1 METCNKSKLTM
12 QEKKTIEGYCE
23 DIIQARY
30 YDLSKLKEL
39 NIVKAVYDENNIV
52 KWYIDGFDEEYTS
65 YRELRA
71 GLENYVWRLHNGE
84 YFRENEMFETLG
96 KIISSQKPTMI
107 LTKCSTL
114 KVTSKLMFRIVSQAK
129 KTQLAIT
136 GRFSCKFEHH
146 EKQEQSRWES
156 LEERMW
162 TLFNSPFWINE
173 VEAHSITEY
182 QRLEESIK
190 NKKVMNLFIDT
201 HPGNVE
207 RSEILAWGKELGVNV
222 YFIDLGLTKSSNSA
236 QLNRNSFG
244 DIFAEGGRVI
254 WLD

>member
-1 METCNKSKLTM
+1 MEMCTRNKLSML
-12 QEKKTIEGYCE
+12 EKKTIQEYCE

-52 KWYIDGFDEEYTS
+52 KWYIDGFEKEYSS
-65 YRELRA
+65 YRELRE
-71 GLENYVWRLHNGE
+71 GLEDYIWRLHNGE
-84 YFRENEMFETLG
+84 FFRENEMFETLG

-107 LTKCSTL
+107 LTQNSTL
-114 KVTSKLMFRIVSQAK
+114 KVLSKLMFRIVSQSK
-129 KTQLAIT
+129 KIKLAIN

-146 EKQEQSRWES
+146 KKQEESRWES

-173 VEAHSITEY
+173 VEAHSFAEY
-182 QRLEESIK
+182 KRFEASIK

-207 RSEILAWGKELGVNV
+207 RSEILAWGKELGINIF
-222 YFIDLGLTKSSNSA
+222 FIDLGLSKSSKSER
-236 QLNRNSFG
+236 LNRNSFG

-254 WLD
+254 RLD

>member
-1 METCNKSKLTM
+1 METCNKSKLTI
-12 QEKKTIEGYCE
+12 QEKKTIQEYCE
-23 DIIQARY
+23 DIILARY

-39 NIVKAVYDENNIV
+39 NIVKAEYDENNIV
-52 KWYIDGFDEEYTS
+52 KWYIDGFEKEYSS

-71 GLENYVWRLHNGE
+71 GLEDYVWRLHNGE
-84 YFRENEMFETLG
+84 FFKENEMFEILG

-107 LTKCSTL
+107 LTQNSSL
-114 KVTSKLMFRIVSQAK
+114 KVLSKLMFRIVSQSK
-129 KTQLAIT
+129 KTKLAIN
-136 GRFSCKFEHH
+136 GGFSCKFEHH
-146 EKQEQSRWES
+146 KKQEESRWES

-173 VEAHSITEY
+173 VEAHSFAEY
-182 QRLEESIK
+182 KRFEESIK

-201 HPGNVE
+201 HPSNVE
-207 RSEILAWGKELGVNV
+207 SSEILTWGKELGINV
-222 YFIDLGLTKSSNSA
+222 FFIDLGLSKPSKSE
-236 QLNRNSFG
+236 QLYRNSFG